1 VTPSRFIRAVRVEC
15 AAELLRQGAGSVTEI
30 AYSVG
35 FESLSYFRRA
45 FRERFDTSPGE
56 HLAARAGTRRS

>member
-1 VTPSRFIRAVRVEC
+1 VRVEC
-15 AAELLRQGAGSVTEI
+15 AAALLRSGAGSITEI

-45 FRERFDTSPGE
+45 FRERFGTSPSD
-56 HLAARAGTRRS
+56 HLAAQASAPLA